1 MTSKNTL
8 QVQKMVL
15 TAIFAALSIIV
26 GFFEI
31 PWPPMPFL
39 KLDFSEVIV
48 LTSLLV
54 VGLPRTI
61 IVIIIRSLIRE
72 LIVPKPFEPIPVIGE
87 LMAILGSIVIVVL
100 YRLIF
105 VKKEVKTEKA
115 SFLRIKKPEYSPI
128 VVLKGSFV
136 ALGFAVF
143 MTLLNFFITLPIFL
157 SGLEHFNFISFI
169 NDPAMVSYTQG
180 TVFGYSMFVISGFLP
195 FNIVKGV
202 ITIIA
207 FDVIKIWLSEMNL
220 DEKSNNKILEKTKRT
235 NS

>member
-105 VKKEVKTEKA
+105 VKKE
-115 SFLRIKKPEYSPI
+115 
-128 VVLKGSFV
+128 
-136 ALGFAVF
+136 
-143 MTLLNFFITLPIFL
+143 
-157 SGLEHFNFISFI
+157 
-169 NDPAMVSYTQG
+169 
-180 TVFGYSMFVISGFLP
+180 
-195 FNIVKGV
+195 
-202 ITIIA
+202 
-207 FDVIKIWLSEMNL
+207 
-220 DEKSNNKILEKTKRT
+220 
-235 NS
+235 